1 MMIRKNHKNIKDCND
16 EIYSPLQSFFYA
28 YKRFL
33 LAKEDF
39 FVYSMLI
46 QNTFVAKKSII
57 IQIMRNFAAY
67 KI

>member
-1 MMIRKNHKNIKDCND
+1 MTRFVLHCN
-16 EIYSPLQSFFYA
+16 PFFYA
-28 YKRFL
+28 YKRFR
-33 LAKEDF
+33 LAKERY

-57 IQIMRNFAAY
+57 IQIMLNFAAY

>member
-1 MMIRKNHKNIKDCND
+1 MTRFVLHCNPFLMP
-16 EIYSPLQSFFYA
+16 I
-28 YKRFL
+28 KRFL
-33 LAKEDF
+33 LAKERY
-39 FVYSMLI
+39 FVYSMLT

>member
-1 MMIRKNHKNIKDCND
+1 MMRFILHCNLFFMPIKD
-16 EIYSPLQSFFYA
+16 FFWQ
-28 YKRFL
+28 KRT
-33 LAKEDF
+33 F

>member
-1 MMIRKNHKNIKDCND
+1 MRFILHCNLFFMPIKD
-16 EIYSPLQSFFYA
+16 FFWQ
-28 YKRFL
+28 KRT
-33 LAKEDF
+33 F

-57 IQIMRNFAAY
+57 MQIMRNFAAY